1 MKTITAAEANRK
13 FSSVLRQVAQGEVF
27 TVLSRGRSVASIAA
41 APSGVPKRNAAKKS
55 LVSRLRS
62 QAILRN
68 RSWKREDLYE
78 G

>member
-1 MKTITAAEANRK
+1 
-13 FSSVLRQVAQGEVF
+13 
-27 TVLSRGRSVASIAA
+27 VASIAA